1 MDSGMDFVSEC
12 KRVGAAE
19 IVRRIGCPERT
30 AYSWIMGER
39 LPPEWVQALVV
50 ARLKGRPTKRQSQQ
64 PRPPRR
70 ASGA

>member
-1 MDSGMDFVSEC
+1 MDFVSEC

-39 LPPEWVQALVV
+39 LPPEWAQALVL
-50 ARLKGRPTKRQSQQ
+50 ARLKGRPTKRQSQG
-64 PRPPRR
+64 PRPPVR
-70 ASGA
+70 G